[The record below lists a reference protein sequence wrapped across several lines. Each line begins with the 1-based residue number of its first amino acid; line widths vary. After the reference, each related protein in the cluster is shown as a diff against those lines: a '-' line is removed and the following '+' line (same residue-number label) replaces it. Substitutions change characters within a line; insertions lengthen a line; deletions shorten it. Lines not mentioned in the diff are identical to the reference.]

1 MSHDYENAIH
11 IEGSDFNLA
20 TNTINGVDENAL
32 LIVKANWCGH
42 CKQMKKKWDYLSGLY
57 PKKFLVLE
65 STHENKGVAPIIG
78 NLQVKGFPTIFH
90 IVTDGTNGKIGQQ
103 YNGGRDV
110 CSLMKAVGI
119 SIPENLP
126 SEFASECQR

>member
-1 MSHDYENAIH
+1 MSHDYENSIH

-42 CKQMKKKWDYLSGLY
+42 CQQMKKKWEHLSNLY
-57 PKKFLVLE
+57 PKKFLTLE
-65 STHENKGVAPIIG
+65 STHESKGVAPIIG
-78 NLQVKGFPTIFH
+78 NLQVKGFPTIFYV
-90 IVTDGTNGKIGQQ
+90 VTDGKNGKIGQQ
-103 YNGGRDV
+103 YNGARDV
-110 CSLMKAVGI
+110 CSLMKAVGL

-126 SEFASECQR
+126 AEFASECQR